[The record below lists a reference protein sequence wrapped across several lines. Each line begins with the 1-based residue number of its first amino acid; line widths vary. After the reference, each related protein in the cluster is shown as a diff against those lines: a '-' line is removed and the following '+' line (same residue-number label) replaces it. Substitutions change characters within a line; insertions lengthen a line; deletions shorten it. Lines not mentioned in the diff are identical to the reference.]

1 MLDFCATPWTVAR
14 QAPLSLDFSTRMLKW
29 IAVSFLIPS
38 WGIELFFKIYSISW
52 NKLMEKS
59 IKRIYM
65 YNWITLL
72 YTRNLY
78 NIVNRLYFNKKNSKG
93 FNRCFFKADTCC
105 CLVAKLCLT
114 LLWPHGLSSTGL
126 LCPWNFPGKNNG
138 VGCHFLPWQVDSLPL
153 ILLGSLGLYSRPLLF
168 ICLYIVVCTC

>member
-1 MLDFCATPWTVAR
+1 MLDFFATPWTVAR

-38 WGIELFFKIYSISW
+38 WGIELFFKTYSISW

-59 IKRIYM
+59 MKRIYM

-78 NIVNRLYFNKKNSKG
+78 NIVNQLYFSKKKNSKG

-114 LLWPHGLSSTGL
+114 LLWPHGLASTRL
-126 LCPWNFPGKNNG
+126 LCPGDFPPWQAESL
-138 VGCHFLPWQVDSLPL
+138 LPWQVDSLPL